1 MNVMNMSA
9 NMAAGREIKAQRACA
24 GTRGQAP
31 NDAGSGGDASYAKI
45 FDNARAVQDSDPSA
59 DAAAEDSEAAV
70 QADSAF
76 EDVSEAE
83 AGISSAE
90 GSADETTDDLDLEVS
105 EEDAAAGLALGH
117 ILKQTRDRELI
128 RQYIEA
134 AFLNRERPQPG
145 VSGAQTVQDAEVNW
159 SGFDKSHGMHL
170 AVGQILQRLRTQQAG
185 INGDNLSD
193 EPGAALSD
201 MQALA
206 VETPLNTDSQI
217 AVEEGRSGSDSFLLQ
232 AITLEQETTNR
243 QETLSQKGAQSLEDS
258 FGKISTPAANTEN
271 PFSVA
276 ARNQTQALD
285 PEFSLLRSQQI
296 VDQVLANSQQ
306 VFSQGN
312 GRIKLVLNPPNL
324 GTVDM
329 DVRLQGQKVEVIMV
343 TAEAEVQQALQSH
356 ADRIKSAFQ
365 AQGIQVDSYEV
376 LCFSD
381 SDPRSFKENAFQGGG
396 RGDSESG
403 QGLGG
408 ESSPEISRKTIQ
420 ITDDSGISVFA

>member
-1 MNVMNMSA
+1 MNVMMMRA
-9 NMAAGREIKAQRACA
+9 NIAAGQEIREQRACA

-31 NDAGSGGDASYAKI
+31 SDAGPGGDASFAKI
-45 FDNARAVQDSDPSA
+45 FDNTRTVQDSDPSA
-59 DAAAEDSEAAV
+59 DAAAEDSEAAFQV
-70 QADSAF
+70 DSAS
-76 EDVSEAE
+76 EDVFEAE
-83 AGISSAE
+83 AGVSSAE
-90 GSADETTDDLDLEVS
+90 GSADETADDLDVEVS

-117 ILKQTRDRELI
+117 ILQQIRDHEWI

-145 VSGAQTVQDAEVNW
+145 VSEAQMVQDAEVNW
-159 SGFDKSHGMHL
+159 PGFDKSHGMHL
-170 AVGQILQRLRTQQAG
+170 AVGQILQGLRTQQAG
-185 INGDNLSD
+185 VNGDNLSD

-201 MQALA
+201 MKAPA

-217 AVEEGRSGSDSFLLQ
+217 AVEEGRSGPDSFLLQ
-232 AITLEQETTNR
+232 ALASEQETTNE
-243 QETLSQKGAQSLEDS
+243 QEALSQKGAQS
-258 FGKISTPAANTEN
+258 FPAANTEK
-271 PFSVA
+271 PFAVEA
-276 ARNQTQALD
+276 QNQTRVLD
-285 PEFSLLRSQQI
+285 PEFSVLRSQQI

-356 ADRIKSAFQ
+356 ADQIKSAFQ
-365 AQGIQVDSYEV
+365 SQGIQVDSYEV

-381 SDPRSFKENAFQGGG
+381 SDPRSFKENAFKGGG
-396 RGDSESG
+396 RGNSESG
-403 QGLGG
+403 QSLGG

>member
-1 MNVMNMSA
+1 MNVMMMSA
-9 NMAAGREIKAQRACA
+9 NMAAGREIREQRACA

-31 NDAGSGGDASYAKI
+31 NDAGSGGNACFAKI
-45 FDNARAVQDSDPSA
+45 FDNTRTVQDSDPSA
-59 DAAAEDSEAAV
+59 DAAAEDSEAAFQV
-70 QADSAF
+70 DSAS
-76 EDVSEAE
+76 EDVFEAE
-83 AGISSAE
+83 AGVSSAE
-90 GSADETTDDLDLEVS
+90 GSADETADDLDVEVS

-117 ILKQTRDRELI
+117 ILQQIRDHEWI

-145 VSGAQTVQDAEVNW
+145 VSEAQMVQDAEVNW
-159 SGFDKSHGMHL
+159 PGFDKSHGMHL
-170 AVGQILQRLRTQQAG
+170 AVGQILQGLRTQQAG
-185 INGDNLSD
+185 VNGDNLSD

-201 MQALA
+201 MKAPA

-217 AVEEGRSGSDSFLLQ
+217 AVEEGRSGPDSFLLQ
-232 AITLEQETTNR
+232 ALASEQETTNE
-243 QETLSQKGAQSLEDS
+243 QEALSQKGAQS
-258 FGKISTPAANTEN
+258 FPAANTEK
-271 PFSVA
+271 PFAVEA
-276 ARNQTQALD
+276 QNQTRVLD
-285 PEFSLLRSQQI
+285 PEFSVLRSQQI

-356 ADRIKSAFQ
+356 ADQIKSAFQ
-365 AQGIQVDSYEV
+365 SQGIQVDSYEV

-381 SDPRSFKENAFQGGG
+381 SDPRSFKENAFKGGG
-396 RGDSESG
+396 RGNSESG
-403 QGLGG
+403 QSLGG